1 MKKTGILALLLAGI
15 MTASVCAV
23 AAQAEE
29 TPKADSQAE
38 ITAEEETTRR
48 KKPERSRA
56 EKQITD
62 EETETAEKVKPCK
75 GRKAKTEAAEP
86 EGVIGKDAAKEAA
99 LADAGVEAEGHV
111 RAKYQEKDG
120 ESTYTVRFKADGQVY
135 KLKIDAKTGSQR
147 ASPQKPKNPCAQ
159 ADRDPDAHR
168 GPADRTKRTPR
179 RTRSR
184 TRNAAAR

>member
-48 KKPERSRA
+48 KKPERSQA
-56 EKQITD
+56 EKQITA
-62 EETETAEKVKPCK
+62 EETETAEKATPCK
-75 GRKAKTEAAEP
+75 GRKAKAEAAEP

-135 KLKIDAKTGSQR
+135 KIKIDAKTGEVLEKSVTEETEESMR
-147 ASPQKPKNPCAQ
+147 KGRKGSGRKT
-159 ADRDPDAHR
+159 D
-168 GPADRTKRTPR
+168 
-179 RTRSR
+179 SR
-184 TRNAAAR
+184 ISDKENAAENPEQNP

>member
-29 TPKADSQAE
+29 PPKADSQAE

-62 EETETAEKVKPCK
+62 EETETAEKATPCK

-135 KLKIDAKTGSQR
+135 KVKIDAKTGEVLEKSVAEETEESMR
-147 ASPQKPKNPCAQ
+147 KGMKGSGRKTGSRRSDKENAAENPEKNP
-159 ADRDPDAHR
+159 
-168 GPADRTKRTPR
+168 
-179 RTRSR
+179 
-184 TRNAAAR
+184 